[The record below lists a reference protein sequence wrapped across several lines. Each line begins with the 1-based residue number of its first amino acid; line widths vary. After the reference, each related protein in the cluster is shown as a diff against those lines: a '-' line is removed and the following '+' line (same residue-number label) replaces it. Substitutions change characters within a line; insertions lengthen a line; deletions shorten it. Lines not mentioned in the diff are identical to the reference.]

1 MTERLLLHTSNAT
14 TGRATSIVIDDET
27 GCPLIISHQNARPIM
42 ESAKAI
48 ASNFD
53 KHNARKQDF
62 VHVARIPGNIWQEL
76 NRLGIARDEK
86 AMNVWLNSRE
96 ARYFRCDDGR
106 KV

>member
-1 MTERLLLHTSNAT
+1 MTERLLIHTSNET
-14 TGRATSIVIDDET
+14 TGRATSLVIDDET
-27 GCPLIISHQNARPIM
+27 GCPVIVSFQNAVPIM

-48 ASNFD
+48 AANFD
-53 KHNARKQDF
+53 RHAARKQDF
-62 VHVARIPGNIWQEL
+62 THVARIPANIWARL
-76 NRLGIARDEK
+76 NELGIARDEK